1 MLELIVLLRA
11 SQLFTH
17 HAHLVVKGSLFNQD
31 HEFLSDIY
39 QELESDFDAVS
50 ERMIGLGKEAEYSLP
65 IITQKIAEKLKS
77 APTSVKEN
85 KDFFKYQLELE
96 KQICQQVNALC
107 KTPISEGTKQ
117 LIGDVGNRSEIR
129 QYKLSRRIS

>member
-1 MLELIVLLRA
+1 MLELIILLRA

-17 HAHLVVKGSLFNQD
+17 HAHLTVKGSLFNQD

-50 ERMIGLGKEAEYSLP
+50 ERMIGLGKESEYKLP
-65 IITQKIAEKLKS
+65 EIMQKVNDKLKS
-77 APTSVKEN
+77 APMTVKEN
-85 KDFFKYQLELE
+85 KELLKFQLELE
-96 KQICQQVNALC
+96 KAICQQANMIC
-107 KTPISEGTKQ
+107 KTPVSEGTKQ
-117 LIGDVGNRSEIR
+117 LIGDIANKSEIR